1 MVENGRINMP
11 EKNVLVPL
19 SERELE
25 LLRLVATGASNKEIA
40 DKLFISVNTV
50 KVHLRNIYGKIGATS
65 RTEATLW
72 AIQAGHQPMLGT
84 TASAIGAIVAAVP
97 PPALAGA
104 VSPNSPVAPVAA
116 EAETSS
122 LVAVAPVTAE
132 AETASPSPDMPIAAE
147 ADVLPLGTE
156 KPVPLVPN
164 GFLHAPPSDKHS
176 PVVVPLTLP
185 AAAVE
190 SVKHPQRRQ
199 WIAFGLVL
207 AALLVAGVW
216 WLRPGRLIMQP
227 VAVTTIE
234 SAKRRWETLAPLPKA
249 GGYWA
254 SVGYA
259 DQIYMLGGSN
269 VEPQADFTR
278 YDSQNNTW
286 ATLPDKPTAVTAVRL
301 AVVGGKVFVPG
312 GNTASGTPT
321 DVVEV
326 FDIAK
331 GTWGRG
337 PTLPLP
343 VSDYALAAFEGTL
356 YLFGGWDG
364 QEHLNSTYSLAPGAQ
379 RWQKE
384 QPMPTVRR
392 GAVAVVSAEAIWV
405 LGGENQAGYSQA
417 AEAYQPNQSKSWQL
431 LPDLSETVRLSGA
444 AGFTKFIFV
453 WGDDEAQHPVF
464 MEFAKLDNKWETLE
478 LPSTA
483 LSGAAMVGLNNDIHL
498 LGGRQTLGWSDLHQ
512 RYQAIFV
519 SSLPII
525 H

>member
-1 MVENGRINMP
+1 MVENDRINMP
-11 EKNVLVPL
+11 EKNALTPL

-72 AIQAGHQPMLGT
+72 AIQAGHQSTLGP
-84 TASAIGAIVAAVP
+84 TAPAISAVVAVVP
-97 PPALAGA
+97 PPALAVV
-104 VSPNSPVAPVAA
+104 VSPSSPVAPVAA
-116 EAETSS
+116 EVETSS
-122 LVAVAPVTAE
+122 PVAVAPVDAQ
-132 AETASPSPDMPIAAE
+132 AETPSPAAVVPIAAE
-147 ADVLPLGTE
+147 AMSCPLTL
-156 KPVPLVPN
+156 KSPYRRSLTRSCR
-164 GFLHAPPSDKHS
+164 ATPSDEEV
-176 PVVVPLTLP
+176 PVVVPLALP
-185 AAAVE
+185 VAAVAPA
-190 SVKHPQRRQ
+190 KHPQRRQ
-199 WIAFGLVL
+199 WIVFGLVL
-207 AALLVAGVW
+207 GALLVAGVW
-216 WLRPGRLIMQP
+216 WLRPGLFVIQP
-227 VAVTTIE
+227 AAVTTIE
-234 SAKRRWETLAPLPKA
+234 SAQRRWETLASLPKA

-254 SVGYA
+254 SIGYA
-259 DQIYMLGGSN
+259 DQIYVLGGSN
-269 VEPQADFTR
+269 VEPQADFAR

-343 VSDYALAAFEGTL
+343 LSDYALAAFEGTL

-364 QEHLNSTYSLAPGAQ
+364 QEYLNSTYSLAPGAQ

-498 LGGRQTLGWSDLHQ
+498 LGGRQTAGWSDLHQ